1 VRVQQIFNRLQ
12 NHKVLKYLI
21 EDETVNSRLITN
33 PEISFEKYFEVL
45 FRNVETKI
53 TKLKG

>member
-1 VRVQQIFNRLQ
+1 VQQIFNRLQ
-12 NHKVLKYLI
+12 NLKVLKYLI